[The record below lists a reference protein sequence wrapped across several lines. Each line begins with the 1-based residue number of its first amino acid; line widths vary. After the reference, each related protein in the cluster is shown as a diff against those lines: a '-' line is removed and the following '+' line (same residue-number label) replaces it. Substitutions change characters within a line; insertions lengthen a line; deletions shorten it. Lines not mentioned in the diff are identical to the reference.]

1 MNPAKHILGLVAIAA
16 LAGGCGQGAAPEP
29 DSSASDTAAAAPR
42 PAGSITIDGR
52 KWTVIA
58 DVRCSVTAGPVV
70 SIAGHAA
77 EDEAVEI
84 LIDYNGNQEPTGVSV
99 KKPDGTVDWTAYA
112 SMNFQIERQRVQGSG
127 YFTGMSGGA
136 QTQAAGQFDV
146 DCRQ

>member
-1 MNPAKHILGLVAIAA
+1 MQRISTSLGLAA
-16 LAGGCGQGAAPEP
+16 AVLLLGACQEADDVDDATAPVE
-29 DSSASDTAAAAPR
+29 AAAPS
-42 PAGSITIDGR
+42 PVGTITIDGR
-52 KWTVIA
+52 TWNVIA
-58 DVRCSVTAGPVV
+58 DVQCSVTAGPVV

-99 KKPDGTVDWTAYA
+99 KKPDGSVDWTAYA

-136 QTQAAGQFDV
+136 QTQASGQFDV
-146 DCRQ
+146 DCRR